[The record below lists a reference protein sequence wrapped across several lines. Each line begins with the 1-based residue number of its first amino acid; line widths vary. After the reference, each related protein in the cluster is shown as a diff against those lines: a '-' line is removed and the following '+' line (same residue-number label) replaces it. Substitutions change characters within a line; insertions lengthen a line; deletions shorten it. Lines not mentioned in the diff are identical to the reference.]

1 MDIMEVREG
10 TGYETMNTERKWT
23 IDLFSPGPD
32 RGGFLSK
39 KSGDPTL
46 WRYVIYDDEDL
57 IVETDF
63 HSPRREDTLAFACG
77 VVEKLEEQAR
87 YAATTEA
94 MDQLSENLNPVGQ

>member
-63 HSPRREDTLAFACG
+63 SQPTPRRHVSLCLWRGREVGRGGALF
-77 VVEKLEEQAR
+77 R
-87 YAATTEA
+87 YNRRYGPTF
-94 MDQLSENLNPVGQ
+94 